1 MTSFCDNVVVVVVG
15 SKAVMSKKFTLRGLT
30 EDQRIFLEGY
40 AQTHLGTPV
49 IAKAILGVINEKMN
63 EANSKNDIKIIKVID
78 PKSKNQNKKRVQ
90 ISLKEN
96 EYELLQHKAE
106 SVDTSIQYY
115 IIRLILKDLYNENR
129 LLGNEIE
136 QLRKSNYELHKIG
149 VNINQIAKSINSG
162 EQDKFNID
170 SLYDDIINHI
180 EIVKKILSINLER
193 Y

>member
-1 MTSFCDNVVVVVVG
+1 
-15 SKAVMSKKFTLRGLT
+15 MSKKFTLRGLT
-30 EDQRIFLEGY
+30 EDQKIFLESY

-49 IAKAILGVINEKMN
+49 IAKAILGLINEKMN
-63 EANSKNDIKIIKVID
+63 EGNIKITKVID
-78 PKSKNQNKKRVQ
+78 TQSKNKIKKRIQ
-90 ISLKEN
+90 ISLKES
-96 EYELLQHKAE
+96 EYELLEDKAKI
-106 SVDTSIQYY
+106 VDTSIQYY

-162 EQDKFNID
+162 EQNKFNLD
-170 SLYDDIINHI
+170 SFYDDLINHI
-180 EIVKKILSINLER
+180 EIVKQILSTNLER